1 MPPML
6 ELKIPPPVYL
16 LLTGGTMWLLD
27 SFLPVTEMIPSPW
40 NRLGYLF
47 ILLALLTDGTSLMQ
61 FFRSQTTMN
70 PVRPEKAKNLVT
82 TGMYQITRNP
92 MYVGL
97 LFLLIGWGFLL
108 GSFSPFLL
116 LPIFI
121 FLITTQ
127 QIIPEERILEEKFGQ
142 QYRDYKESVNR
153 WF

>member
-1 MPPML
+1 ML

-16 LLTGGTMWLLD
+16 LLTGGAMWLLD
-27 SFLPVTEMIPSPW
+27 SFLPVTEMIASPW
-40 NRLGYLF
+40 NRLGYIF
-47 ILLALLTDGTSLMQ
+47 IILALLTDGTSLVQ
-61 FFRSQTTMN
+61 FFRSHTTMN
-70 PVRPEKAKNLVT
+70 PVRPGKAKNLVT

-142 QYRDYKESVNR
+142 EYRDYKESVNR

>member
-1 MPPML
+1 ML

>member
-1 MPPML
+1 ML

-16 LLTGGTMWLLD
+16 LLTGGVMWLLD
-27 SFLPVTEMIPSPW
+27 SFLPVAEMIASPW

-47 ILLALLTDGTSLMQ
+47 IILALLTDGTSLMQ

-142 QYRDYKESVNR
+142 EYRDYKKAVNR

>member
-1 MPPML
+1 ML

-16 LLTGGTMWLLD
+16 LLTGGAMWLLD

-40 NRLGYLF
+40 NRLGYIF
-47 ILLALLTDGTSLMQ
+47 IILALLTDGTSLMQ
-61 FFRSQTTMN
+61 FFRSHTTMN

-92 MYVGL
+92 MYIGL
-97 LFLLIGWGFLL
+97 LFLLIGWVFLL

-142 QYRDYKESVNR
+142 EYRDYKKAVNR